1 MARVWWERVSME
13 MRWEVGRRRR
23 QRFFTPMAR
32 DGDVGFVLQFCG
44 STLWE
49 NAIIGTLRVLG
60 YNTKSQGTNCAGARL
75 KILPSRW

>member
-32 DGDVGFVLQFCG
+32 DGDVGCG

-60 YNTKSQGTNCAGARL
+60 YN
-75 KILPSRW
+75 

>member
-32 DGDVGFVLQFCG
+32 DGDVGCG

-49 NAIIGTLRVLG
+49 NVTIGTLRALG
-60 YNTKSQGTNCAGARL
+60 YKTNCADARL
-75 KILPSRW
+75 KILPSRCDF